1 MALVLVKEDGTG
13 LASANS
19 YASAADGDAF
29 HLGHYYA
36 SAWTSATTGNKETA
50 LVMATRLI
58 DSSYQFNGFK
68 KGSVQALQ
76 WPREAAIDPDR
87 KDIVLSALENKLGPY
102 FESDKVPKLLS
113 DATCELARELLVADR
128 TAAPTGEGL
137 KSMNLV
143 GTLAFSFDKA
153 DRLPVISH
161 VAQSMLSKLGNLV
174 VANSGTARLV
184 RT

>member
-1 MALVLVKEDGTG
+1 MSLVLVKEDGSG
-13 LASANS
+13 LANANS
-19 YASAADGDAF
+19 YANAADGDAY

-36 SAWTSATTGNKETA
+36 SAWTSATTGNKEIA

-58 DSSYQFNGFK
+58 DASYQFNGFK
-68 KGSVQALQ
+68 KGNLQALQ

-102 FESDKVPKLLS
+102 FESDKIPKLLS
-113 DATCELARELLVADR
+113 DATCEMARELLTADR
-128 TAAPTGEGL
+128 TSDPQGEGVRVL
-137 KSMNLV
+137 NVV
-143 GTLAFSFDKA
+143 GSIAMTFDKK

-161 VAQSMLSKLGNLV
+161 LAQTMLSKLGTM
-174 VANSGTARLV
+174 ASPSSSMARLI

>member
-13 LASANS
+13 LANANA
-19 YASAADGDAF
+19 YASAADGDAY

-36 SAWTSATTGNKETA
+36 SVWTGATTGNKETA

-58 DSSYQFNGFK
+58 DASYQFNGFK

-76 WPREAAIDPDR
+76 WPREGAIDPDR
-87 KDIVLSALENKLGPY
+87 RDIRLSVLENKLGPY
-102 FESDKVPKLLS
+102 FESDKIPKLLS
-113 DATCELARELLVADR
+113 DATCEMARELLVSDR
-128 TAAPTGEGL
+128 TSDPQGEGVKIL
-137 KSMNLV
+137 NVV
-143 GTLAFSFDKA
+143 GSIALTFDKK

-161 VAQSMLSKLGNLV
+161 LAQTMLSKLGNL
-174 VANSGTARLV
+174 AAPSSSMARLI

>member
-13 LASANS
+13 LANANA
-19 YASAADGDAF
+19 YASAADGDAY

-36 SAWTSATTGNKETA
+36 SVWTSATTGNKETA

-58 DSSYQFNGFK
+58 DASYQFNGFK

-76 WPREAAIDPDR
+76 WPREGAIDPDR
-87 KDIVLSALENKLGPY
+87 RDIRLSVLENKLGPY
-102 FESDKVPKLLS
+102 FESDKIPKLLS
-113 DATCELARELLVADR
+113 DATCEMARELLASDR
-128 TAAPTGEGL
+128 TSDPQGEGVKVL
-137 KSMNLV
+137 NVV
-143 GTLAFSFDKA
+143 GSIALTFDKK

-161 VAQSMLSKLGNLV
+161 LAQTMLSKLGSL
-174 VANSGTARLV
+174 AAPSSSMARLI

>member
-13 LASANS
+13 LANANS
-19 YASAADGDAF
+19 YASAADGDAY

-36 SAWTSATTGNKETA
+36 SVWTSATTGNKETA

-58 DSSYQFNGFK
+58 DASYQFNGFK

-76 WPREAAIDPDR
+76 WPREGAIDPDR
-87 KDIVLSALENKLGPY
+87 RDIRLSVLENKLGPY
-102 FESDKVPKLLS
+102 FESDKIPKLLS
-113 DATCELARELLVADR
+113 DATCEMARELLTLDR
-128 TAAPTGEGL
+128 TSDPQGEGVKVL
-137 KSMNLV
+137 NVV
-143 GTLAFSFDKA
+143 GSIALTFDKK

-161 VAQSMLSKLGNLV
+161 LAQTMLSKLGSL
-174 VANSGTARLV
+174 AAPSSSMARLI